1 MAACCNGRK
10 GLGAM
15 KFWFTKKSPKDA
27 YDGKAPYDATV
38 EQALRVAQEVSA
50 APAETD
56 REVFDFAKAFRT
68 KTEPV
73 LPADP
78 VPVEEPAPFSL
89 SRPIVSRATREEM
102 ERRIADYR
110 AFQMKLNE
118 EREARIRRTM
128 DDVRAKLKQ
137 SAAPKP
143 PLH

>member
-1 MAACCNGRK
+1 
-10 GLGAM
+10 M
-15 KFWFTKKSPKDA
+15 KFWFTKKTPKDA

-38 EQALRVAQEVSA
+38 EQVLRVAQEVSA
-50 APAETD
+50 APAETE
-56 REVFDFAKAFRT
+56 REIFDFAKAFHT
-68 KTEPV
+68 KAEPV
-73 LPADP
+73 PPADP
-78 VPVEEPAPFSL
+78 AAVEEQAPFVSP
-89 SRPIVSRATREEM
+89 RPTVSRAAREEM

>member
-1 MAACCNGRK
+1 MAAK

-15 KFWFTKKSPKDA
+15 KLWFTKKTPKEA

-38 EQALRVAQEVSA
+38 EQVLRVAQEVNA

-56 REVFDFAKAFRT
+56 REVFDFTEAFRI
-68 KTEPV
+68 KPEPV
-73 LPADP
+73 LPAAPTAAVD
-78 VPVEEPAPFSL
+78 EQAPFAIT
-89 SRPIVSRATREEM
+89 RPTVSRATRQEM

-110 AFQMKLNE
+110 AFQIKLND

-128 DDVRAKLKQ
+128 DEVRAHLKQ
-137 SAAPKP
+137 MGTPQP